1 VTAHRLPLPQKL
13 RQELND
19 IALTK
24 CRDITAQFAEC
35 ARANGY
41 LVAFRCRE
49 QNHAMNECLH
59 QYTNEEQFTVYREKR
74 EKEIAA
80 QVAADLAAAKA
91 ASS

>member
-59 QYTNEEQFTVYREKR
+59 QYTNEEQFAVYREKR